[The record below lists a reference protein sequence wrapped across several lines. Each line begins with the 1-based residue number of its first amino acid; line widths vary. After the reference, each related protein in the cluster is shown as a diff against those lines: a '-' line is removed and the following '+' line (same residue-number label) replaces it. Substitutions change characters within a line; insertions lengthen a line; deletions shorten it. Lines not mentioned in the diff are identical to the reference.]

1 MIKLIKMEA
10 SKFVD
15 AEANKFVEFDY
26 KKTKVHQKLKK
37 RARQYKCKYLHTAY
51 SLFSW
56 LKWQRGGGR

>member
-51 SLFSW
+51 SLFS
-56 LKWQRGGGR
+56 